1 MTTEEKLALVRQF
14 AVFKDVDEALLK
26 SLVEQAL
33 ELEFAQGQVLAR
45 EGQIG
50 TGMFLILKGSVSV
63 IRHAREVAV
72 SGPGG
77 IIGEM
82 SVLARAPR
90 IASLVAR
97 EPVVCLG
104 IASWELDGLRDMP
117 FEVQPERA
125 SVGESGYLALE
136 IAGERRFAGS

>member
-14 AVFKDVDEALLK
+14 PVFKDVDEALLK

-77 IIGEM
+77 IIGEIRFH
-82 SVLARAPR
+82 S
-90 IASLVAR
+90 
-97 EPVVCLG
+97 
-104 IASWELDGLRDMP
+104 
-117 FEVQPERA
+117 A
-125 SVGESGYLALE
+125 SVRSLA
-136 IAGERRFAGS
+136 